1 MVPSAATAPALII
14 VGVLMMGAVTG
25 INFEDFT
32 EAFPAFLTIVFM
44 PFAYSIASGIAAG
57 FISYPIV
64 KLVSGKGKEVHW
76 LVYILALASL
86 LHFIAH

>member
-1 MVPSAATAPALII
+1 
-14 VGVLMMGAVTG
+14 
-25 INFEDFT
+25 
-32 EAFPAFLTIVFM
+32 M

-64 KLVSGKGKEVHW
+64 KLVSGKAKEVHW
-76 LVYILALASL
+76 LEYILALASL